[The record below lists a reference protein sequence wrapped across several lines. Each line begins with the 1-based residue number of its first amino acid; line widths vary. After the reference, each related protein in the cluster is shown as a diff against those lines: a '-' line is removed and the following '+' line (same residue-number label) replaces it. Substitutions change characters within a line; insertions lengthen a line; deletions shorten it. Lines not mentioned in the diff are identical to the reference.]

1 MSDNMKIITT
11 VGTSIFTNYQDKRVT
26 DTLGRDYVSI
36 DKALEVTRL
45 QKDGSDVP
53 ASGIYGEEFQPHI
66 KRLKEVIQD
75 LWYAYPEDKPN
86 TNASAEIASILKI
99 AAQEEA
105 PCEVHLIAT
114 DTLQSVL
121 AAELIVGWFERFP
134 QSNIQK
140 VLFQRQGSEFDSQ
153 KSNDYIVKD
162 LRVSAYKDY
171 DKGFFNLFDL
181 LSRILKSSHENIVF
195 NITGGYKAI
204 IPIMTLYAQIERIPL
219 KYIYEGNVHQDD
231 ALITLDYVPFHYD
244 WGLLEL
250 LADYIEDKD
259 LRERLPEDNIIL
271 DTLRK
276 YKIVKSDS
284 RGLTI
289 LGSLI
294 EKFTNIRLWEGKTS
308 FGYFAEYKVYEAV
321 IEQFNEKTTRGVEYW
336 WDLTD
341 KNKFSNVP
349 KYNKDNTKEIRIEF
363 DLISEVDGKKI
374 WYEVKPFSRI
384 SLNKAYKQI
393 QQKIEF
399 NKYALNEHISKF
411 RLVLYKFDFEQL
423 KSGQQII
430 KIHEFLKSNKI
441 DFELWYFDI
450 PVNFDA
456 QKIDNKAFFERK
468 IELKRYDI

>member
-11 VGTSIFTNYQDKRVT
+11 VGTSIFTNYQDKRVA

-53 ASGIYGEEFQPHI
+53 ASGIYEEEFQPHI

-121 AAELIVGWFERFP
+121 AAELIVGWFEQFP

-181 LSRILKSSHENIVF
+181 LSRILKSSQENIIF

-259 LRERLPEDNIIL
+259 LRERLPEDSKIL

-276 YKIVKSDS
+276 YKIIRRDS
-284 RGLTI
+284 RDLTI

-294 EKFTNIRLWEGKTS
+294 EKFTNTRLWEGKTS

-349 KYNKDNTKEIRIEF
+349 KYNKDESKEIRVEF
-363 DLISEVDGKKI
+363 DLISEINEKKI
-374 WYEVKPFSRI
+374 WYEVKPFSRN

-399 NKYALNEHISKF
+399 NKHALNEHISKF
-411 RLVLYKFDFEQL
+411 RLVLYKFDFEEL
-423 KSGQQII
+423 KNGQQII
-430 KIHEFLKSNKI
+430 KIHEFFKSNNI

-450 PVNFDA
+450 PVKFDA
-456 QKIDNKAFFERK
+456 QKIDNKGFFERK